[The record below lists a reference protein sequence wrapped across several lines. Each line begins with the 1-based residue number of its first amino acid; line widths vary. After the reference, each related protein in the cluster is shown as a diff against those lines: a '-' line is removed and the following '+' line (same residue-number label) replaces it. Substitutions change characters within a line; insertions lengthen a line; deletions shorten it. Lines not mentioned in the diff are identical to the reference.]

1 MSSLSRRTLLKAAT
15 AGGAVAGIGG
25 FSALSQMFAPLMAG
39 ADEGLA
45 AFQPPAAKD
54 IDNASHVLNRL
65 TFGPRPGQHAEV
77 TALGAREFI
86 AAQLDP
92 AAIDDR
98 WIEARAARFE
108 ALRAWPLG
116 ELLEYDARELLDQLT
131 RKKIL
136 HAVHSKRQLHEV
148 MVDFWSDHFNIDPSK
163 GDSKWLKPADDREV
177 IRGHALGSFPA
188 MLKASALSPS
198 MLWYLDGRV
207 NRSAGESERP
217 NENYGRELLELHS
230 LGVDGGYTQ
239 QDVMEV
245 ARCLTGW
252 TVRERAKSGYAVG
265 KVEFRKDLHDD
276 GPKTVLGIAIP
287 AGLGAGD
294 LDRVIEIVAHHPS
307 TARYLA
313 EKLCRRFIAD
323 DPPAAAVSAV
333 AAAFQ
338 KSGGEIRRALRH
350 PRVLVLPRRQD
361 QAPLPLRCLRPA
373 RHLRPQQCRPG
384 LAKPP
389 APPRPRALPV
399 SHARR
404 LPGGSPAL
412 DGHPALA
419 LEIRPRPRQP
429 RDRRHLLPRRK
440 TRPRRRWRTSPRR
453 PSVRPRAV
461 AGRNGRRHR
470 IRGAARPAARQP
482 GLPNL
487 LTDRSP

>member
-1 MSSLSRRTLLKAAT
+1 MSPLSRRTLLKAAT

-25 FSALSQMFAPLMAG
+25 FSALSQMFAPLLAG
-39 ADEGLA
+39 ADDGLA

-54 IDNASHVLNRL
+54 IDDASHVLNRL

-77 TALGAREFI
+77 TALGARLFI

-92 AAIDDR
+92 ASIDDR

-177 IRGHALGSFPA
+177 IRAHALGSFPA

-207 NRSAGESERP
+207 NRRAGESDRP

-252 TVRERAKSGYAVG
+252 TVRERAKSGFAVG

-276 GPKTVLGIAIP
+276 GPKNLLGTAIP

-307 TARYLA
+307 TARHLA
-313 EKLCRRFIAD
+313 EKLCRRFISD
-323 DPPAAAVSAV
+323 EPPAAAVSAV
-333 AAAFQ
+333 ADAFR
-338 KSGGEIRRALRH
+338 KSKGEIRPTLTALFETPEFWSSRGGKTKRPFHFVVSALRATSARGNAGPALQNH
-350 PRVLVLPRRQD
+350 LLRLGNAPFQYPTPDGYPEEAQPWMATLLWRWKFALDFANRRID
-361 QAPLPLRCLRPA
+361 GTSFPAAKLARAAGGETALAAHLLGRAPTPDEIAAATASGAPLALM
-373 RHLRPQQCRPG
+373 
-384 LAKPP
+384 LA
-389 APPRPRALPV
+389 
-399 SHARR
+399 
-404 LPGGSPAL
+404 SPAF
-412 DGHPALA
+412 
-419 LEIRPRPRQP
+419 Q
-429 RDRRHLLPRRK
+429 
-440 TRPRRRWRTSPRR
+440 TF
-453 PSVRPRAV
+453 
-461 AGRNGRRHR
+461 
-470 IRGAARPAARQP
+470 
-482 GLPNL
+482 
-487 LTDRSP
+487 